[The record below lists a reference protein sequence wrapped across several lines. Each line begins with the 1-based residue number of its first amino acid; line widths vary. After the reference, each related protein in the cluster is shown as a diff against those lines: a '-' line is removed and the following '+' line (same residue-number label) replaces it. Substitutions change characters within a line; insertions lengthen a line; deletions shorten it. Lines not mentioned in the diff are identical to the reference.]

1 MRWQDGRRSS
11 NIDDRRGVGAPRGVG
26 RRVALPATGGGC
38 LVVVVVVGVGL
49 LFGASPTDIL
59 QVLAQVEAPPQ
70 SQPPGPAQAPAR
82 RDDAAADFVSV
93 VLADT
98 EDVWTDLFRRSGSV
112 YEKPKLV
119 LFDGVVNSACGRA
132 SASSGPFYCPADR
145 QVYLDTS
152 FFRELSQNYGAPGD
166 FAAAYV
172 VAHEVGHHVQR
183 ITGTSG
189 EVDRL
194 QARASK
200 AQANALSV
208 RQELQADCYAGV
220 WAHHAHQQR
229 QVLEQG
235 DVEEGLR
242 AAASIGDDR
251 LQKQSRG
258 YTVPESFTHG
268 TSAQR
273 VAWFRRGLQSGDV
286 AQCDTFSITSP

>member
-1 MRWQDGRRSS
+1 MRWQEGRRSG
-11 NIDDRRGVGAPRGVG
+11 NIDDRRGARGGGTG

-38 LVVVVVVGVGL
+38 LIIAVVVGVGL
-49 LFGASPTDIL
+49 IFGANPTDIL
-59 QVLAQVEAPPQ
+59 QVLAEVDAQ
-70 SQPPGPAQAPAR
+70 QPAPAPTPPPSG
-82 RDDAAADFVSV
+82 RDDAAGDFVSV

-98 EDVWTDLFRRSGSV
+98 EDVWSELFRQGGAT
-112 YEKPKLV
+112 YQEPTLV
-119 LFDGVVNSACGRA
+119 LFDGVVQSACGRA
-132 SASSGPFYCPADR
+132 SAASGPFYCPADR

-152 FFRELSQNYGAPGD
+152 FFRELSQRFGAPGD

-172 VAHEVGHHVQR
+172 IAHEVGHHVQR
-183 ITGTSG
+183 LTGVAA

-194 QARASK
+194 QARSTE

-220 WAHHAHQQR
+220 WAHHAHRQR
-229 QVLEQG
+229 QLLEQG

-242 AAASIGDDR
+242 AAAAIGDDR

-273 VAWFRRGLQSGDV
+273 VEWFKRGLQTGDMQ
-286 AQCDTFSITSP
+286 ACDTFR